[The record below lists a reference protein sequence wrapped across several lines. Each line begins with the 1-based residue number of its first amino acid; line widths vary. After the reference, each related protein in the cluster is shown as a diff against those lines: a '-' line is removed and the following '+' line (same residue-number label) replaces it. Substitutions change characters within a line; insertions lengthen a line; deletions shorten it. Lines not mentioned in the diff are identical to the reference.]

1 MKLRKL
7 LERLEGYHGEFVD
20 ALRDYRSGRGNVY
33 AVERLAQLVSQVIL
47 DFAAVL
53 ASKRLRRKPETY
65 RDLARWLSQVT
76 DPSLEEFLEGVAGF
90 RNILVHMYADI
101 DREMELRAF
110 EELAARVPD
119 LMRHLSELADDPCL
133 DHVREKVRRRAPELG
148 IRLAFVFGSLARDGC
163 GNDVDLAVKLEE
175 APKSM
180 LDIGRLQVELEDLL
194 GAPVDLVVLNLEVD
208 PVLAKTIV
216 DEGVLI
222 YGDEGEAEEEILKL
236 YRKFLDAPLFES

>member
-76 DPSLEEFLEGVAGF
+76 DPVW
-90 RNILVHMYADI
+90 RNSW
-101 DREMELRAF
+101 RGW
-110 EELAARVPD
+110 PD
-119 LMRHLSELADDPCL
+119 SGTYWFTCTP
-133 DHVREKVRRRAPELG
+133 
-148 IRLAFVFGSLARDGC
+148 
-163 GNDVDLAVKLEE
+163 
-175 APKSM
+175 
-180 LDIGRLQVELEDLL
+180 
-194 GAPVDLVVLNLEVD
+194 
-208 PVLAKTIV
+208 T
-216 DEGVLI
+216 
-222 YGDEGEAEEEILKL
+222 
-236 YRKFLDAPLFES
+236 